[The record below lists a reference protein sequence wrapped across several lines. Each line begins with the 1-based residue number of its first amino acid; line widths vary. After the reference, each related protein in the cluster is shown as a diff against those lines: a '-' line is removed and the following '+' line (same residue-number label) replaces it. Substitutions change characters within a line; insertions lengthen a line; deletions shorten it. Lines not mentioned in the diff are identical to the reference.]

1 MDKKEAAE
9 YKEFYD
15 DAVKDKVI
23 TFDKIIANIKQN
35 IPSYQNEN
43 FRTMISVGPGKIR
56 LFQLIHSSGL
66 RVYYIV

>member
-1 MDKKEAAE
+1 MDTKEAAE

-15 DAVKDKVI
+15 DATKDKVI

-35 IPSYQNEN
+35 IQSYQNEN

-56 LFQLIHSSGL
+56 LF
-66 RVYYIV
+66 